1 MSKIS
6 ILLTKFLLFRCLYI
20 VLQLAKG
27 GEIFE
32 YLKFSGEFLP
42 EEARYFF
49 HQLVEGIEFCHKK
62 GYAHRDLKPEN
73 LLLDENFNLLIA
85 DFGFCG
91 ALDGKEHDGLM
102 HTNLGT
108 LPYKAPEILE
118 SSGTGYDGVKVDIF
132 SMGINLFILYS
143 GVPPFNKA
151 CRTDPLYRFLMDKD
165 YVKFWKVHSRN
176 RKPGYFSEG
185 FVELVQD
192 MMQHD
197 PAKRPSIQDIK
208 ASEWYNGDVS
218 TQAQILAS
226 FNKRKELV
234 DRILRRKPIEPIKG
248 VSPVKTKKRKRK
260 RDFFIAIGKK
270 IRAAFRDGDR
280 DPIEQDKEMGEK
292 FKEIM
297 AKIEKVN
304 DSHVRH
310 VVSHEQAKLIPNSM
324 EIHICPI
331 DLFRYI
337 IYLCFSKTQKVLINF
352 DKLTIYA
359 KIPTKFAYV
368 GIKFKI
374 MELQNYS
381 ILQYVRKE
389 GSSLKYFN
397 ELNEFMTQIHAEEAR
412 ILESE
417 SEEDF
422 DDCSDGDDDLMDQE
436 EEIKEQE
443 TE

>member
-1 MSKIS
+1 
-6 ILLTKFLLFRCLYI
+6 
-20 VLQLAKG
+20 
-27 GEIFE
+27 
-32 YLKFSGEFLP
+32 
-42 EEARYFF
+42 
-49 HQLVEGIEFCHKK
+49 
-62 GYAHRDLKPEN
+62 
-73 LLLDENFNLLIA
+73 
-85 DFGFCG
+85 
-91 ALDGKEHDGLM
+91 M

-118 SSGTGYDGVKVDIF
+118 NSEIGYDGVKVDIF

-176 RKPGYFSEG
+176 RNIGYFSEE

-197 PAKRPSIQDIK
+197 PVKRPSIQEIK
-208 ASEWYNGDVS
+208 DSAWYNGKVS
-218 TQAQILAS
+218 TQAQILGS
-226 FNKRKELV
+226 FNKRKEIV
-234 DRILRRKPIEPIKG
+234 DRVLRRKPIEPIKG
-248 VSPVKTKKRKRK
+248 SSPIKTKKRKRK

-292 FKEIM
+292 FKDIM
-297 AKIEKVN
+297 TKIEKVD

-310 VVSHEQAKLIPNSM
+310 LGSHEQAKLIPNSM
-324 EIHICPI
+324 EIQICPI

-337 IYLCFSKTQKVLINF
+337 VFLCYSKTQKVLINF
-352 DKLTIYA
+352 EKLTIYA

-374 MELQNYS
+374 MK
-381 ILQYVRKE
+381 VDH
-389 GSSLKYFN
+389 SSVL
-397 ELNEFMTQIHAEEAR
+397 
-412 ILESE
+412 
-417 SEEDF
+417 
-422 DDCSDGDDDLMDQE
+422 
-436 EEIKEQE
+436 
-443 TE
+443 